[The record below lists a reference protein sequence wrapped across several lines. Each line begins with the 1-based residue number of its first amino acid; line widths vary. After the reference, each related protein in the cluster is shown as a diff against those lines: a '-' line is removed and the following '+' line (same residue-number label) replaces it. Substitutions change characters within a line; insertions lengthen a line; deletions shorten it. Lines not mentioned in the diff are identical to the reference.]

1 MDEGSKGL
9 RSCWNIVVDHTAAN
23 IWVKVLLADEAEK
36 VEVCDW
42 QLTKKIPQLTQNLTE
57 EEGGLTSQTRP
68 CYVAP
73 RRAAQSRAALTG
85 SPPLDHF

>member
-1 MDEGSKGL
+1 MEL
-9 RSCWNIVVDHTAAN
+9 VEDHPAAD
-23 IWVKVLLADEAEK
+23 ICAKVLLADEAEK

-57 EEGGLTSQTRP
+57 EEGGLTSQTKH

-73 RRAAQSRAALTG
+73 RWAAQSRAAVTG